1 MSSGSSATWSSL
13 LEDKQ
18 NEVRARIGQGCRIP
32 GTPYDDRSFRSAF
45 EGLCKRQKEKKVPPL
60 EAKLLP
66 SYGKIHALVKA
77 VDGYAS
83 DLANRPRNDT
93 LESLAWWISF
103 AAIEVKRYLP
113 LLNSADRSTARMQ
126 SWSKA
131 RIPDNIVREAERQS
145 TKIHYSSWTIPK
157 SKAGSEAF
165 TGSVRPFH

>member
-1 MSSGSSATWSSL
+1 MSSGSGATWSSL

-18 NEVRARIGQGCRIP
+18 AKVRESIGQGCRIP
-32 GTPYDDRSFRSAF
+32 GTPFDDRSFRSAF

-66 SYGKIHALVKA
+66 SYGKIQTLVKA
-77 VDGYAS
+77 VDEYAS
-83 DLANRPRNDT
+83 DLANRPPNDT
-93 LESLAWWISF
+93 LEGLAWWISF

-113 LLNSADRSTARMQ
+113 LPNSADRSTARMQ

-131 RIPDNIVREAERQS
+131 RIPDNIVRAAEPQS
-145 TKIHYSSWTIPK
+145 TGIHYSSWTISK

-165 TGSVRPFH
+165 TGSVQPFH